1 MSHLSLC
8 SLLPV
13 CPVTLP
19 VLCPGYICSASTA
32 DCPTLV
38 KCPTHAPFRCPSGEC
53 AEHGTF
59 CAPTTRC
66 PSSKRFLCGDG
77 SCSSNAEL
85 CPVVRCERGEIMC
98 GDGTCVER
106 EALCPHRVIS
116 QEMVVRCSDG
126 SCRSTEGFEEKRLA
140 LFGNASSYDRCVTR
154 KLEARIVR
162 HNRTVY
168 E

>member
-1 MSHLSLC
+1 M
-8 SLLPV
+8 

-19 VLCPGYICSASTA
+19 VLCPGYICSASTE

-38 KCPTHAPFRCPSGEC
+38 KCPAHAPFRCPSGEC

-66 PSSKRFLCGDG
+66 SSSKRFLCGDG
-77 SCSSNAEL
+77 SCSSSAEL

-98 GDGTCVER
+98 GDGTCVKR
-106 EALCPHRVIS
+106 ETLCPHRVIS

-126 SCRSTEGFEEKRLA
+126 SCRSTEEFEEKRLA
-140 LFGNASSYDRCVTR
+140 LFGNAPSYDKCVAR
-154 KLEARIVR
+154 KLEERIVR
-162 HNRTVY
+162 QSDAVY
-168 E
+168 V